1 MLVNETSENIG
12 ARRLHTVIEN
22 LLEDISYNASGDHPL
37 MDVKIDAKY
46 VKEHL
51 EGQFKKNDLGKFI
64 L

>member
-1 MLVNETSENIG
+1 MVNETSENIG

-22 LLEDISYNASGDHPL
+22 LLEDISYNAGGDHPL
-37 MDVKIDAKY
+37 LDVNIDANY

-51 EGQFKKNDLGKFI
+51 KDQIKDNDLQKYI